1 MIYSRL
7 LYTEHEQP
15 HNEHGEGSYTVFST
29 QQSKGIN
36 FMPLD
41 ILSMQTFA
49 VLWWDSPDTR
59 VIHLIEK
66 AIIEGQLSPVKLL
79 HSSKGTLVIVYD
91 DDLAVEKYDDFKAA
105 WDDIASYALYD
116 DWIAIVIKESEIA
129 FDLDGGRLFRTY
141 APEILATNTLGIVE
155 FTSDMFLFW
164 DEWDPEDILGEGN
177 PEEELSKSTQLRE
190 GPDLFDD
197 DVVF

>member
-15 HNEHGEGSYTVFST
+15 HNKHGEGGYTVFST
-29 QQSKGIN
+29 QQSKGID

-41 ILSMQTFA
+41 VLSLQTFA
-49 VLWWDSPDTR
+49 VLWWDTPDTR
-59 VIHLIEK
+59 VIYLIEM
-66 AIIEGQLSPVKLL
+66 AIITGQLSPVKLL
-79 HSSKGTLVIVYD
+79 HASKGTLVIVYD
-91 DDLAVEKYDDFKAA
+91 DDLADEKYGDFKAA

-116 DWIAIVIKESEIA
+116 EWNAIVIKESEIA
-129 FDLDGGRLFRTY
+129 FDLDGGRLFRKY
-141 APEILATNTLGIVE
+141 APEILAANTLGIVE

-164 DEWDPEDILGEGN
+164 DEWDPRDILGELD
-177 PEEELSKSTQLRE
+177 PEEERANFKQLRD

-197 DVVF
+197 GVDF

>member
-7 LYTEHEQP
+7 LYTEHEHP
-15 HNEHGEGSYTVFST
+15 HNEHGEGGYTVFST

-41 ILSMQTFA
+41 VLSMQTFA
-49 VLWWDSPDTR
+49 VLWWDTPDTR
-59 VIHLIEK
+59 VIYLIEM
-66 AIIEGQLSPVKLL
+66 AIIKGQLSPVKLL
-79 HSSKGTLVIVYD
+79 HASKGTLVIVYD
-91 DDLAVEKYDDFKAA
+91 DDLANEKYGDFKAA

-116 DWIAIVIKESEIA
+116 EWNAIVIKESEIA
-129 FDLDGGRLFRTY
+129 FDLDGGRLFRKY
-141 APEILATNTLGIVE
+141 APEILAANTLGIVE

-164 DEWDPEDILGEGN
+164 DEWDPRDILGELD
-177 PEEELSKSTQLRE
+177 PEEERANLKQLRD

-197 DVVF
+197 GVDF

>member
-7 LYTEHEQP
+7 LYTEHE
-15 HNEHGEGSYTVFST
+15 HSHDEYGEGGYTVFST

-41 ILSMQTFA
+41 VSSVQKFA
-49 VLWWDSPDTR
+49 VLWWDTPDTR

-66 AIIEGQLSPVKLL
+66 AIITEQLSPVKLL
-79 HSSKGTLVIVYD
+79 HASKGTLVIVYD
-91 DDLAVEKYDDFKAA
+91 SNLANEHYDDFKAS
-105 WDDIASYALYD
+105 WEDIASYALYD
-116 DWIAIVIKESEIA
+116 SWTALLIKESEIA
-129 FDLDGGRLFRTY
+129 FDFDGGRLFRKY

-155 FTSDMFLFW
+155 FTSHMFLFW
-164 DEWDPEDILGEGN
+164 EEWKPENIFGEGYL
-177 PEEELSKSTQLRE
+177 EEERTRLKQLRE

-197 DVVF
+197 DVDF